1 MHQIWEHEEHRWYRC
16 PVFSPT
22 LLKTIME
29 PIARSTW
36 TIPQPSKNRISLRAL
51 RAFARRSHSPC
62 CPHPPIPEFRAA
74 RFSWKPTGS
83 QCSAVE
89 SWSDF
94 FLGPSFWVP
103 HCHHIIIIITIVINT
118 PNSGSEG
125 SRSKDKTHKI
135 KVADLEPW
143 GKYHPESSWKHVPI
157 FRDYSI
163 IYIYNI
169 KQDNIQ
175 QGPSM
180 ESSTKMIVE
189 QKNWLFVK
197 HWTIISFVFKSLI

>member
-36 TIPQPSKNRISLRAL
+36 TILQPSKNRVSLRAL
-51 RAFARRSHSPC
+51 QAFARRSHSPC

-74 RFSWKPTGS
+74 RFFLKTYWFPMFRCRKL
-83 QCSAVE
+83 E
-89 SWSDF
+89 WF
-94 FLGPSFWVP
+94 FSRAFILGPTLP
-103 HCHHIIIIITIVINT
+103 HCHHIIIIIITIVINT

-163 IYIYNI
+163 IYIYICTILNKTIYNKDLAWKKLIVRKILNHNI
-169 KQDNIQ
+169 I
-175 QGPSM
+175 
-180 ESSTKMIVE
+180 
-189 QKNWLFVK
+189 W
-197 HWTIISFVFKSLI
+197 IICF